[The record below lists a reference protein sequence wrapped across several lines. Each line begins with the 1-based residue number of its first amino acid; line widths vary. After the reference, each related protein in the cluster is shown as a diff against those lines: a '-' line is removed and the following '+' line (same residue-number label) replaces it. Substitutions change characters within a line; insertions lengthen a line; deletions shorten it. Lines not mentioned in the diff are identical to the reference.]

1 MTSLLELWWV
11 FPAAV
16 LFSTIAIGAGISGAL
31 FFSPFFMLVVG
42 LSPAQAVGA
51 GLFTEIFGMGN
62 GLRAYLRARLV
73 DLKAARRFLL
83 GAVPAVAI
91 GALLAHRL
99 PEDTLRIVFGCG
111 LLILSYFLVFV
122 RKPPPPEDPGE
133 PAAAPAAAEGTW
145 VPAGG
150 EEERRSAS
158 ARETVLVTRE
168 GIVYVYPVCRPVL
181 GTLLAAAGGLVTGVI
196 SAGLPE
202 ITTTH
207 LVVQCRVPPRVAV
220 ATSVFT
226 LAITAFVGAS
236 IHALAAA
243 PAWHVVGWSVPG
255 VLVGS
260 TVGSRIGHYLPPAAM
275 EKALGVVF
283 GLVGALVLALQLVS

>member
-1 MTSLLELWWV
+1 MSFLQLWWV

-16 LFSTIAIGAGISGAL
+16 AFSTIAIGAGISGAL

-62 GLRAYLRARLV
+62 GLRAYVRARLV

-91 GALLAHRL
+91 GALLAHQI

-111 LLILSYFLVFV
+111 LLILSYFLVFAK
-122 RKPPPPEDPGE
+122 KPPPPEDPGP
-133 PAAAPAAAEGTW
+133 PAEEG
-145 VPAGG
+145 
-150 EEERRSAS
+150 RSAS
-158 ARETVLVTRE
+158 AHETVLVTRE

-181 GTLLAAAGGLVTGVI
+181 GPFLAAAGGLLTGVI

-236 IHALAAA
+236 IHALVAA

-275 EKALGVVF
+275 EKGLGVVF
-283 GLVGALVLALQLVS
+283 GLVGALVLALQLVA